1 MDKDAF
7 TGQIKQK
14 LVDSKRKWAAE
25 GRLLTGKAGQALAGK
40 AARERLPPGQ
50 HEVKTWPVLDLGVQP
65 KVEPWE
71 WRLTIDG
78 LVANPVVWSFQDFL
92 AQPQFQSVS
101 DIHCVTAWSRFDNR
115 WEGVSARH
123 IISVVKPLDT
133 ARHLVCHSHDGY
145 TTNLKRE
152 QFDDDDVLLA
162 YKWQG
167 EQIPREH
174 GGPVRAIVPKFYFW
188 KSAKWIKRIE
198 FVAGDKPGF
207 WETRGYHNAGDPWQE
222 ERYG

>member
-7 TGQIKQK
+7 IGQIKQK
-14 LVDSKRKWAAE
+14 LIDSKRKWAAE
-25 GRLLTGKAGQALAGK
+25 GRLLTGKAGQ
-40 AARERLPPGQ
+40 ARERLPPGQ

-78 LVANPVVWSFQDFL
+78 LVANPVAWSFQDFL
-92 AQPQFQSVS
+92 AQPQFQSLS
-101 DIHCVTAWSRFDNR
+101 DIHCVTAWSRFDNQ

-133 ARHLVCHSHDGY
+133 ARHLVCHGHDGY
-145 TTNLKRE
+145 TTNLKLE

-188 KSAKWIKRIE
+188 KSTKWIKRIE

-207 WETRGYHNAGDPWQE
+207 WETRGYHNAGDPWLE